1 MFTILLA
8 TNLTFEMT
16 TYTID
21 VDSQFNALQLEIRN
35 VMNEAVLFSECLV
48 SKQITPE
55 LLEFE

>member
-48 SKQITPE
+48 SIQITPE